1 MYSTNPPGPTDCAHK
16 DLAMSDAQYHHYS
29 NTHHE
34 INIIAGVITLVTQ
47 YQTMYVNSITTIGLD
62 FQETVMLSHITTKK
76 GLYRKL
82 RTEAVLITFLGL
94 LSVQLN
100 ILHTRIPSGL

>member
-1 MYSTNPPGPTDCAHK
+1 
-16 DLAMSDAQYHHYS
+16 MSDAQYHHYS
-29 NTHHE
+29 NIHHD
-34 INIIAGVITLVTQ
+34 INIIAGFITLVAQ
-47 YQTMYVNSITTIGLD
+47 YQKMYVNSITTIGLD
-62 FQETVMLSHITTKK
+62 FQETIMLSHVAAKK

-100 ILHTRIPSGL
+100 ILHTCIPSGL